1 MDGIVAWSSS
11 PGKRDRYLDVC
22 NRISLC
28 ICWPSNQ
35 QTKTDEKM
43 MTNHGNMYGPNFTFL
58 GIPACD
64 LDKPETYKGADVII
78 VGAPIDSGT
87 SHRSGAKFGPQA
99 IRMGD
104 YLPHD
109 GERPHLALRIDG
121 LKALNVFDAGDLL
134 MPPGNLEESLKV
146 LKAATEKISRAGA
159 IAVVLGGDHSIASAD
174 VAGIAEHR
182 GKGKVSMIHFDA
194 HADTGDLQFGALV
207 GHGTPMRRL
216 IDSGYVRG
224 DRFLQLGLRGYW
236 PDDLTLNWMRDQG
249 MRSYEMTE
257 IHHRGLNTVL
267 DESFARLTDG
277 CDGVFLSVDIDVVD
291 PGMAPGTGTPEP
303 GGMTSRELLESVRRI
318 CLELPVVGI
327 DVVEVAPPFDSADIT
342 AILAN
347 RVVLEA
353 LSAIAKRRS
362 GESYSPTRNL
372 LDR

>member
-1 MDGIVAWSSS
+1 MA
-11 PGKRDRYLDVC
+11 
-22 NRISLC
+22 
-28 ICWPSNQ
+28 
-35 QTKTDEKM
+35 
-43 MTNHGNMYGPNFTFL
+43 NHGNLYGPDFTFL
-58 GIPACD
+58 GIPRCD
-64 LDKPETYKGADVII
+64 LDDPQSYQGLDVII

-109 GERPHLALRIDG
+109 GARPHLALRVDALQQ
-121 LKALNVFDAGDLL
+121 LKIADAGDLM
-134 MPPGNLEESLKV
+134 MPPGNLEDSLKV
-146 LKAATEKISRAGA
+146 LRAATEKISRAGA

-174 VAGIAEHR
+174 VAGIAAHR
-182 GKGKVSMIHFDA
+182 GKGKISMVHFDA
-194 HADTGDLQFGALV
+194 HADTGDLQMGALV

-216 IDSGYVRG
+216 IESGDVRG

-236 PDDLTLNWMRDQG
+236 PDGATLDWMRDQG

-257 IHHRGLNTVL
+257 IHHRGLTAVL
-267 DESFARLTDG
+267 DESFATLTRD

-303 GGMTSRELLESVRRI
+303 GGMTSRELLEAVRRI
-318 CLELPVVGI
+318 CLELPIVGI

-362 GESYSPTRNL
+362 GKTYSPTQNL

>member
-1 MDGIVAWSSS
+1 MA
-11 PGKRDRYLDVC
+11 
-22 NRISLC
+22 
-28 ICWPSNQ
+28 
-35 QTKTDEKM
+35 
-43 MTNHGNMYGPNFTFL
+43 NHGNLYGPDFTFL
-58 GIPACD
+58 GIPRCD
-64 LDKPETYKGADVII
+64 LDDPRSYQGLDVVI

-109 GERPHLALRIDG
+109 GQRPHLALRVDA
-121 LKALNVFDAGDLL
+121 LKELKIADAGDLL
-134 MPPGNLEESLKV
+134 MPPGNLEESLEV
-146 LKAATEKISRAGA
+146 LKEATEKISRAGA

-174 VAGIAEHR
+174 VAGIASHR
-182 GKGKVSMIHFDA
+182 GKGKISMIHFDA
-194 HADTGDLQFGALV
+194 HADTGDLQMGALV

-216 IDSGYVRG
+216 IEAGYVRG

-236 PDDLTLNWMRDQG
+236 PDARTLDWMRDQG

-257 IHHRGLNTVL
+257 IHHRGLTAVL
-267 DESFARLTDG
+267 DESFATLTDG

-303 GGMTSRELLESVRRI
+303 GGMTSRELLEAVRRI
-318 CLELPVVGI
+318 CLELPIVGI

-353 LSAIAKRRS
+353 LSAIAKRKS
-362 GESYSPTRNL
+362 GAAYSPTQNL

>member
-1 MDGIVAWSSS
+1 
-11 PGKRDRYLDVC
+11 
-22 NRISLC
+22 
-28 ICWPSNQ
+28 
-35 QTKTDEKM
+35 
-43 MTNHGNMYGPNFTFL
+43 MTNHGNMYGPSFTFL

-64 LDKPETYKGADVII
+64 LDDAATYADADVII
-78 VGAPIDSGT
+78 LGAPIDSGT

-99 IRMGD
+99 IRGGD

-109 GERPHLALRIDG
+109 GERPHLALRTDG
-121 LKALNVFDAGDLL
+121 LKDLKVVDAGDLL
-134 MPPGNLEESLKV
+134 MPGGDLVASLEV
-146 LKAATEKISRAGA
+146 LAQATEKISRAGK
-159 IAVVLGGDHSIASAD
+159 IPVILGGDHSIASAD
-174 VAGIAEHR
+174 VAGIARHR
-182 GKGKVSMIHFDA
+182 GLGKISMVHFDA
-194 HADTGDLQFGALV
+194 HADTAEDQWGALV

-216 IDSGYVRG
+216 IEGGFVRG

-236 PDDLTLNWMRDQG
+236 PDNTTLEWMRDQG

-257 IHHRGLNTVL
+257 IHNRGLNKVL
-267 DESFARLTDG
+267 DESFATLTNG

-303 GGMTSRELLESVRRI
+303 GGMTSRELLEAVRRI
-318 CLELPVVGI
+318 CLELPIVGI
-327 DVVEVAPPFDSADIT
+327 DIVEVAPAFDTADIT

-362 GESYSPTRNL
+362 GTPYNPTQNL

>member
-1 MDGIVAWSSS
+1 MANI
-11 PGKRDRYLDVC
+11 
-22 NRISLC
+22 
-28 ICWPSNQ
+28 
-35 QTKTDEKM
+35 
-43 MTNHGNMYGPNFTFL
+43 GNMYGPDFTFL
-58 GIPACD
+58 GIPRCD
-64 LDKPETYKGADVII
+64 LDDAKSFAGADVVI

-99 IRMGD
+99 IRGGD

-109 GERPHLALRIDG
+109 AERPHLAMRVDS
-121 LKALNVFDAGDLL
+121 LKELKIFDAGDLL
-134 MPPGNLEESLKV
+134 MPPGDLVSSLKV
-146 LKAATEKISRAGA
+146 LEDATEKISRAGA
-159 IAVVLGGDHSIASAD
+159 VAVVLGGDHSVASAD
-174 VAGIAEHR
+174 VLGIAKHR
-182 GKGKVSMIHFDA
+182 GMGKISMIHFDA

-216 IDSGYVRG
+216 IDSGAVRG

-236 PDDLTLNWMRDQG
+236 PDNETLNWMRDQG

-257 IHHRGLNTVL
+257 IHHRGMKAVL
-267 DESFARLTDG
+267 DESFATLTKD

-303 GGMTSRELLESVRRI
+303 GGMTSRELLEAVRRI
-318 CLELPVVGI
+318 CFELPVVGI
-327 DVVEVAPPFDSADIT
+327 DIVEVCPAFDSSDIT

-353 LSAIAKRRS
+353 LSAITLKKK
-362 GESYSPTRNL
+362 GGSYSPTRNL

>member
-1 MDGIVAWSSS
+1 MA
-11 PGKRDRYLDVC
+11 
-22 NRISLC
+22 
-28 ICWPSNQ
+28 
-35 QTKTDEKM
+35 
-43 MTNHGNMYGPNFTFL
+43 NHGNLYGPDFTFL
-58 GIPACD
+58 GIPRCD
-64 LDKPETYKGADVII
+64 LDDPQSYQGLDVII

-109 GERPHLALRIDG
+109 GARPHLALRVDALQQ
-121 LKALNVFDAGDLL
+121 LKIADAGDLM
-134 MPPGNLEESLKV
+134 MPPGNLEDSLKV
-146 LKAATEKISRAGA
+146 LRAATEKISRAGA

-174 VAGIAEHR
+174 VAGIAAHR
-182 GKGKVSMIHFDA
+182 GKGKISMVHFDA
-194 HADTGDLQFGALV
+194 HADTGDLQMGALV

-216 IDSGYVRG
+216 IESGDVRG

-236 PDDLTLNWMRDQG
+236 PDGATLDWMRDQG

-257 IHHRGLNTVL
+257 IHHRGLTAVL
-267 DESFARLTDG
+267 DESFATLTRD

-303 GGMTSRELLESVRRI
+303 GGMTSRELLEAVRRI
-318 CLELPVVGI
+318 CLELPIVGI

-353 LSAIAKRRS
+353 LSAIAKRKS
-362 GESYSPTRNL
+362 GKTYSPTQNL

>member
-1 MDGIVAWSSS
+1 MAN
-11 PGKRDRYLDVC
+11 L
-22 NRISLC
+22 
-28 ICWPSNQ
+28 
-35 QTKTDEKM
+35 
-43 MTNHGNMYGPNFTFL
+43 GNMYGPKFTFL

-64 LDKPETYKGADVII
+64 LALPETFQGADVII

-99 IRMGD
+99 IRAGD

-109 GERPHLALRIDG
+109 GERPHLSMRVDALKELRI
-121 LKALNVFDAGDLL
+121 FDAGDLL
-134 MPPGNLEESLKV
+134 MPGGDLTASLKV
-146 LKAATEKISRAGA
+146 LEEATELISRAGA
-159 IAVVLGGDHSIASAD
+159 IPVVLGGDHSIASAD
-174 VAGIAEHR
+174 VAGIAHHR
-182 GKGKVSMIHFDA
+182 GMGKISMIHFDA
-194 HADTGDLQFGALV
+194 HADTGESQFGALV

-216 IDSGYVRG
+216 IDTGAVRG

-236 PDDLTLNWMRDQG
+236 PDDVVLKWMRDQG

-257 IHHRGLNTVL
+257 IHHRGMKEVL
-267 DESFARLTDG
+267 DESFALLLDD

-303 GGMTSRELLESVRRI
+303 GGMTSRELLEAVRRI
-318 CLELPVVGI
+318 CLELPIVGMDI
-327 DVVEVAPPFDSADIT
+327 VEVAPAYDSADIT

-353 LSAIAKRRS
+353 LSAITLRKK
-362 GESYSPTRNL
+362 GGSYAPTRNL

>member
-1 MDGIVAWSSS
+1 
-11 PGKRDRYLDVC
+11 
-22 NRISLC
+22 
-28 ICWPSNQ
+28 
-35 QTKTDEKM
+35 
-43 MTNHGNMYGPNFTFL
+43 MYGPSFTFL
-58 GIPACD
+58 GISQCD
-64 LDKPETYKGADVII
+64 LDIPATYADADVVI

-99 IRMGD
+99 IRGGD

-109 GERPHLALRIDG
+109 ASRPHLALRTDG
-121 LKALNVFDAGDLL
+121 LKDLKVVDAGDLM
-134 MPPGNLEESLKV
+134 MPGGDLVASLAI
-146 LKAATEKISRAGA
+146 LREATEKISRSGA
-159 IAVVLGGDHSIASAD
+159 IPVILGGDHSIASAD
-174 VAGIAEHR
+174 VAGIANHR
-182 GKGKVSMIHFDA
+182 GLGKISMIHFDA
-194 HADTGDLQFGALV
+194 HADTGEDQFGALV

-216 IDSGYVRG
+216 IEEGYVRG

-236 PDDLTLNWMRDQG
+236 PDHVTLAWMRDQG

-267 DESFARLTDG
+267 DESFATLTDG
-277 CDGVFLSVDIDVVD
+277 CDGVFLSVDLDVVD

-303 GGMTSRELLESVRRI
+303 GGMTSRELLEAVRRI
-318 CLELPVVGI
+318 CLELPVVGT

-362 GESYSPTRNL
+362 GSAYSPTQNL

>member
-1 MDGIVAWSSS
+1 
-11 PGKRDRYLDVC
+11 
-22 NRISLC
+22 
-28 ICWPSNQ
+28 
-35 QTKTDEKM
+35 
-43 MTNHGNMYGPNFTFL
+43 MYGPSFTFL
-58 GIPACD
+58 GIAQCD
-64 LDKPETYKGADVII
+64 LDVPASFVDADVVI

-99 IRMGD
+99 IRGGD

-109 GERPHLALRIDG
+109 ASRPHLALRTDG
-121 LKALNVFDAGDLL
+121 LKDLKVVDAGDLL
-134 MPPGNLEESLKV
+134 MPGGDLVASLA
-146 LKAATEKISRAGA
+146 LLREATEKISRVGA
-159 IAVVLGGDHSIASAD
+159 IPVILGGDHSIASAD
-174 VAGIAEHR
+174 VAGIANHR
-182 GKGKVSMIHFDA
+182 GHGKISMIHFDA
-194 HADTGDLQFGALV
+194 HADTGENHFGALV

-216 IDSGYVRG
+216 IEDGYVRG

-236 PDDLTLNWMRDQG
+236 PDHVTLAWMRDQG

-267 DESFARLTDG
+267 DETFITLQDG

-303 GGMTSRELLESVRRI
+303 GGMTSRELLEAVRRI

-327 DVVEVAPPFDSADIT
+327 DVVEVAPAFDSADIT

-362 GESYSPTRNL
+362 GAPYSPVQNL

>member
-1 MDGIVAWSSS
+1 MA
-11 PGKRDRYLDVC
+11 
-22 NRISLC
+22 
-28 ICWPSNQ
+28 
-35 QTKTDEKM
+35 
-43 MTNHGNMYGPNFTFL
+43 NHGNLYGPDFTFL
-58 GIPACD
+58 GIARCD
-64 LDKPETYKGADVII
+64 LDDPQSYQGLDVVI
-78 VGAPIDSGT
+78 VGAPVDSGT

-109 GERPHLALRIDG
+109 GERPHLALRVDALQE
-121 LKALNVFDAGDLL
+121 LKIADAGDL
-134 MPPGNLEESLKV
+134 MMSPGNLEDSLALLRK
-146 LKAATEKISRAGA
+146 ATEKISRAGA

-174 VAGIAEHR
+174 VAGIADHR
-182 GKGKVSMIHFDA
+182 GKGKISMIHFDA
-194 HADTGDLQFGALV
+194 HADTGDLQMGALV

-216 IDSGYVRG
+216 IEAGAVRG

-236 PDDLTLNWMRDQG
+236 PDGATLDWMRDQG

-257 IHHRGLNTVL
+257 IHHRGLTAVL
-267 DESFARLTDG
+267 DESFATLTDG

-303 GGMTSRELLESVRRI
+303 GGMTSRELLEAVRRI

-353 LSAIAKRRS
+353 LSAIAKRKS
-362 GESYSPTRNL
+362 GKPYSPTQNL

>member
-1 MDGIVAWSSS
+1 
-11 PGKRDRYLDVC
+11 
-22 NRISLC
+22 
-28 ICWPSNQ
+28 
-35 QTKTDEKM
+35 

-58 GIPACD
+58 GIEPCD
-64 LDKPETYKGADVII
+64 LDIPQTYSDADVVI

-99 IRMGD
+99 IRGGD

-109 GERPHLALRIDG
+109 GARPHLALRIDSMQAM
-121 LKALNVFDAGDLL
+121 KVVDAGDLI
-134 MPPGNLEESLKV
+134 MPGRDLVKSLETLAV
-146 LKAATEKISRAGA
+146 ATEKISRAGA
-159 IAVVLGGDHSIASAD
+159 IPVILGGDHSVTSAD
-174 VAGIAEHR
+174 VAGIARHR
-182 GKGKVSMIHFDA
+182 GLGKISMIHFDA
-194 HADTGDLQFGALV
+194 HADTADDEGGALI

-216 IDSGYVRG
+216 IESGAVRG

-236 PDDLTLNWMRDQG
+236 PDAKTLDWMREQG

-267 DESFARLTDG
+267 DESFETLMDG

-318 CLELPVVGI
+318 CLELPVVGM
-327 DVVEVAPPFDSADIT
+327 DVVEVAPAFDNADIT

-362 GESYSPTRNL
+362 GEKYSPIQNL

>member
-1 MDGIVAWSSS
+1 
-11 PGKRDRYLDVC
+11 
-22 NRISLC
+22 
-28 ICWPSNQ
+28 
-35 QTKTDEKM
+35 
-43 MTNHGNMYGPNFTFL
+43 MYGPSFTFL

-64 LDKPETYKGADVII
+64 LDDPKSYEGADVII

-99 IRMGD
+99 IRGGD

-109 GERPHLALRIDG
+109 GSLPHLALRTDG
-121 LKALNVFDAGDLL
+121 LKDLKVFDAGDLM
-134 MPPGNLEESLKV
+134 MPGGDLVASLSV
-146 LKAATEKISRAGA
+146 LREATEKISRAG
-159 IAVVLGGDHSIASAD
+159 IIPVVLGGDHSIASAD
-174 VAGIAEHR
+174 VAGIANHR
-182 GKGKVSMIHFDA
+182 GLGKVSMIHFDA
-194 HADTGDLQFGALV
+194 HADTGEDQFGALV
-207 GHGTPMRRL
+207 GHGTPMRNL
-216 IDSGYVRG
+216 INNGFVRG

-236 PDDLTLNWMRDQG
+236 PEDATLNWMRDQG

-257 IHHRGLNTVL
+257 IHHRGLKAVL
-267 DESFARLTDG
+267 DESFATLVDG

-303 GGMTSRELLESVRRI
+303 GGMTSRELLEAVRRI

-342 AILAN
+342 AILDN
-347 RVVLEA
+347 RVILEA

-362 GESYSPTRNL
+362 GGVYSATQNL

>member
-1 MDGIVAWSSS
+1 
-11 PGKRDRYLDVC
+11 
-22 NRISLC
+22 
-28 ICWPSNQ
+28 
-35 QTKTDEKM
+35 
-43 MTNHGNMYGPNFTFL
+43 MYGPDFTFL
-58 GIPACD
+58 GIARCD
-64 LDKPETYKGADVII
+64 LDDPSTYADADVVI

-99 IRMGD
+99 IRGGD

-109 GERPHLALRIDG
+109 ASRPHLALRTDG
-121 LKALNVFDAGDLL
+121 LKDLTVVDAGDLM
-134 MPPGNLEESLKV
+134 MPGGDLVASLAV
-146 LKAATEKISRAGA
+146 LREATEKISRAGA
-159 IAVVLGGDHSIASAD
+159 IPVILGGDHSVSSAD
-174 VAGIAEHR
+174 VAGIANHR
-182 GKGKVSMIHFDA
+182 GHGKISMIHFDA
-194 HADTGDLQFGALV
+194 HADTGDLHFGALI

-216 IDSGYVRG
+216 IEDGYVRG

-236 PDDLTLNWMRDQG
+236 PDEVTLAWMRDQG

-267 DESFARLTDG
+267 DESFATLTDG

-303 GGMTSRELLESVRRI
+303 GGMTSRELLEAVRRI

-327 DVVEVAPPFDSADIT
+327 DVVEVAPAFDSADIT

-353 LSAIAKRRS
+353 LSAIAKRRNGS
-362 GESYSPTRNL
+362 SYSPTQNL

>member
-1 MDGIVAWSSS
+1 MANI
-11 PGKRDRYLDVC
+11 
-22 NRISLC
+22 
-28 ICWPSNQ
+28 
-35 QTKTDEKM
+35 
-43 MTNHGNMYGPNFTFL
+43 GNMYGPNFSFL
-58 GIPACD
+58 GVPKCD
-64 LDKPETYKGADVII
+64 LEDASTYKGADVII

-87 SHRSGAKFGPQA
+87 SHRTGAKFGPQA

-121 LKALNVFDAGDLL
+121 LKELKVFDAGDLL

-146 LKAATEKISRAGA
+146 LRAATEKISRAGA
-159 IAVVLGGDHSIASAD
+159 IVVVLGGDHSIASAD
-174 VAGIAEHR
+174 VAGIADHR
-182 GKGKVSMIHFDA
+182 GFGRVSMIHFDA
-194 HADTGDLQFGALV
+194 HADTGDLQFGALI

-216 IDSGYVRG
+216 IDSGAVRG

-236 PDDLTLNWMRDQG
+236 PGDETLAWMRDQG

-257 IHHRGLNTVL
+257 IHHRGMKAVL
-267 DESFARLTDG
+267 DESFATLTKD

-303 GGMTSRELLESVRRI
+303 GGMTSRELLEAVRRI
-318 CLELPVVGI
+318 CLELPIVGI

-342 AILAN
+342 SILAN

-353 LSAIAKRRS
+353 LSAIAARKK
-362 GESYSPTRNL
+362 GITYSPTRNL

>member
-1 MDGIVAWSSS
+1 MA
-11 PGKRDRYLDVC
+11 
-22 NRISLC
+22 
-28 ICWPSNQ
+28 
-35 QTKTDEKM
+35 
-43 MTNHGNMYGPNFTFL
+43 NHGNLYGPDFTFL
-58 GIPACD
+58 GIPRCD
-64 LDKPETYKGADVII
+64 LDDPQSFAGLDVVI

-109 GERPHLALRIDG
+109 GERPHLALRVDA
-121 LKALNVFDAGDLL
+121 LKELKVADAGDLM
-134 MPPGNLEESLKV
+134 MPPGDLVDSLKV
-146 LKAATEKISRAGA
+146 LRAATEKISRAGA
-159 IAVVLGGDHSIASAD
+159 IAVVLGGDHSVASAD
-174 VAGIAEHR
+174 VAGIAAHR
-182 GKGKVSMIHFDA
+182 GKGKISMIHFDA
-194 HADTGDLQFGALV
+194 HADTGDLQMGALV

-216 IDSGYVRG
+216 IEAGDVRG

-236 PDDLTLNWMRDQG
+236 PDNNTLNWMRDQG

-257 IHHRGLNTVL
+257 IHHRCLTAVL
-267 DESFARLTDG
+267 DESFATLTDG

-303 GGMTSRELLESVRRI
+303 GGMTSRELLEAVRRI

-353 LSAIAKRRS
+353 LSAIAKRKS
-362 GESYSPTRNL
+362 GTPYSPIQNL

>member
-1 MDGIVAWSSS
+1 MAN
-11 PGKRDRYLDVC
+11 L
-22 NRISLC
+22 
-28 ICWPSNQ
+28 
-35 QTKTDEKM
+35 
-43 MTNHGNMYGPNFTFL
+43 GNMYGPNFSFL
-58 GIPACD
+58 GIPKCD
-64 LDKPETYKGADVII
+64 LDDPSSYAGADVII

-109 GERPHLALRIDG
+109 GERPHLTFRIDA
-121 LKALNVFDAGDLL
+121 LKSLKVLDAGDLL
-134 MPPGNLEESLKV
+134 MPPGNLEESLTV

-174 VAGIAEHR
+174 VAGIAAHR
-182 GKGKVSMIHFDA
+182 GAGKISMIHFDA

-216 IDSGYVRG
+216 IDSGAVRG

-236 PDDLTLNWMRDQG
+236 PGDATLSWMRDQG

-257 IHHRGLNTVL
+257 IHHRGMKAVL
-267 DESFARLTDG
+267 DESFSTLTDG

-303 GGMTSRELLESVRRI
+303 GGMTSRELLEAVRRI
-318 CLELPVVGI
+318 CFELPIVGI

-353 LSAIAKRRS
+353 LSAIAAKRA
-362 GESYSPTRNL
+362 GLTYSPTRNL